1 MITNKDAGNT
11 LSEQASGDYD
21 HPPLDEE
28 TEFSESEADGN
39 NIKMECRGR
48 GKHEVL
54 FCYLICIFL

>member
-11 LSEQASGDYD
+11 LSEPASGDYD

-39 NIKMECRGR
+39 NIEMEMSGGGGGGGGGSMRFYF
-48 GKHEVL
+48 V
-54 FCYLICIFL
+54 I